1 MVACGGHDVHHCPQG
16 SNLVHW
22 HPGLETKELGYFCP
36 GLCPSLVK
44 ASGIGEGM
52 RQSRQSRCLREVG
65 VGGGQNAEF

>member
-1 MVACGGHDVHHCPQG
+1 MVACGGHDVRHCPQG

-22 HPGLETKELGYFCP
+22 HPGLEMKELGYFCP

-52 RQSRQSRCLREVG
+52 GHLVLSELVG
-65 VGGGQNAEF
+65 KAGA